1 MRTAL
6 NPRPQSDETPGVRD
20 IWRLVVAPNPV
31 LDDVVRTQLL
41 VQSAQAS
48 RLSSLLGAPL
58 SVVVFVVMT
67 QSGARAGQI
76 RSWTALVLLVMAVF
90 VCGVGWFV
98 GSPWPRRSYRSR
110 VRAFVGFQALGGVAW
125 GLLPVLVV
133 PVPGETALVSVACA
147 VTTLAVAANVIFAAA
162 TPAPWLAFHLAAL
175 LVASAGLIQHGEGA
189 VAALNGLTLLAA
201 FPLARYMYQQVAQA
215 QLGARQNALLAA
227 DLRAEREAV
236 ERINLQL
243 SEANTELRQQ
253 ATRDP
258 LTRLPNRT
266 LFFEHLD
273 TSMRHGRR
281 NATPVAV
288 IYFDL
293 DRFKEVNDTLGH
305 GAGDDLLCQV
315 ADRVTAVLHGPDV
328 LARLGGDEF
337 VVLTHDYAA
346 GSGPDAPAAV
356 AERIRR
362 ILAVPFDLGGNPVA
376 ISSSLGVAVDEVGL
390 TGPDLVERADLAL
403 YRAKES
409 GRDQVSQYE
418 PALSRVPTQAHPRDS
433 VDS

>member
-1 MRTAL
+1 M
-6 NPRPQSDETPGVRD
+6 RD

-31 LDDVVRTQLL
+31 LDDVVRTRLL

-48 RLSSLLGAPL
+48 RLSSVLGAPL
-58 SVVVFVVMT
+58 SAVVFIVMVS
-67 QSGARAGQI
+67 SGAPAGPVL
-76 RSWTALVLLVMAVF
+76 RWTGLVLLTMLIYVL
-90 VCGVGWFV
+90 GVGWFV
-98 GSPWPRRSYRSR
+98 AGAWPRRPYRTR
-110 VRAFVGFQALGGVAW
+110 VRTFVGFQLIGGTAW
-125 GLLPVLVV
+125 GLLPVMVS
-133 PVPGETALVSVACA
+133 PMPGDSTTVSVAGA
-147 VTTLAVAANVIFAAA
+147 VITLGAAANVIFAGA
-162 TPAPWLAFHLAAL
+162 TPGPWLAFHLAIL
-175 LVASAGLIQHGEGA
+175 LVGSTGELVHGEWA
-189 VAALNGLTLLAA
+189 VAALGGITLVAA
-201 FPLARYMYQQVAQA
+201 VPLSRYTFQQMAQV
-215 QLGARQNALLAA
+215 QVVARQNGLLAG

-236 ERINLQL
+236 ERINLRL
-243 SEANTELRQQ
+243 SEANTELRQL
-253 ATRDP
+253 ASRDP

-315 ADRVTAVLHGPDV
+315 AERVTAVLHSPDV

-346 GSGPDAPAAV
+346 GTGPDAPVAV

-362 ILAVPFDLGGNPVA
+362 ILAVPFDLAGNPVA
-376 ISSSLGVAVDEVGL
+376 ISGSLGVAVDQVGL

-409 GRDQVSQYE
+409 GRDQVAEYE
-418 PALSRVPTQAHPRDS
+418 PALSRVPTQPTRDPRLALNPPGPP
-433 VDS
+433 VDP